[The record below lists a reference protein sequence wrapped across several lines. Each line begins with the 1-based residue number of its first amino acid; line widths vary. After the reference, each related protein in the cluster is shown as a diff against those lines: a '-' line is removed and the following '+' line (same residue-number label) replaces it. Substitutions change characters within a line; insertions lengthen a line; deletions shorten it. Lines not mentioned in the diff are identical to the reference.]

1 MEISSSYYHPSERWC
16 DELIT
21 PDPIGK
27 DPLTSEPIWEGDY
40 SIRYCN
46 LDEKT
51 WWITPEEIPF

>member
-1 MEISSSYYHPSERWC
+1 MEIASSYYHPGERWC

-21 PDPIGK
+21 PDPMGN
-27 DPLTSEPIWEGDY
+27 DPLTGNSIWEGDY